1 MKVKLFISN
10 PDSIRSPLAYRK
22 KTSIE
27 IPFIL
32 CSAPRGILKHSGADL
47 QLSHG
52 QSTGT
57 QPKQCPVKV
66 CVCRKRDCHC
76 AALHSCTHPLLQF
89 KSKPYILTEQFNQGK
104 SQGNVLLPPPY
115 LDWCVCKQRF
125 LKGFICWI
133 LLTHGPFSP
142 LCSNPLSSGA
152 QLTLTTP
159 FPHQAGN
166 AWAFLLITYT
176 DLRSKLDH

>member
-1 MKVKLFISN
+1 MPWLIGRKHQYKYILSCAQHPEAFSSTREQICS
-10 PDSIRSPLAYRK
+10 SLMGRALAHSP
-22 KTSIE
+22 S
-27 IPFIL
+27 P
-32 CSAPRGILKHSGADL
+32 G
-47 QLSHG
+47 
-52 QSTGT
+52 
-57 QPKQCPVKV
+57 QCPVKV
-66 CVCRKRDCHC
+66 CVCRKRGCHC
-76 AALHSCTHPLLQF
+76 AALHSNTHPLLQF
-89 KSKPYILTEQFNQGK
+89 KPYILTEQFNQGK
-104 SQGNVLLPPPY
+104 SQGNVSQPPPY

-133 LLTHGPFSP
+133 LLTCGPFSP

-166 AWAFLLITYT
+166 AWVFLLITYT